1 MAPTRVNTRRRSR
14 SALAAVELA
23 VTLPVILTMLI
34 GLWEVGRIVQVQ
46 QIILNAAREGAR
58 QAATGQ
64 YTNGQVRTIALNYLR
79 FGLNDTT
86 GTMTSTANATVANL
100 TRPGT
105 DVSQSTSLDTIQ
117 VTVTIPYNKVAW
129 TTLTLV
135 TNSSTVLSNQVTW
148 VMLTDQAYPTT
159 TPQPPQG

>member
-1 MAPTRVNTRRRSR
+1 MAPTRVNRRPRSR

-64 YTNGQVRTIALNYLR
+64 YTNAQVRTISLNYLR

-86 GTMTSTANATVANL
+86 GSITSTANATVANL

-105 DVSQSTSLDTIQ
+105 DVSQSTSLDKIQ
-117 VTVTIPYNKVAW
+117 VTVTIPYSKVAW
-129 TTLTLV
+129 TSLTLV